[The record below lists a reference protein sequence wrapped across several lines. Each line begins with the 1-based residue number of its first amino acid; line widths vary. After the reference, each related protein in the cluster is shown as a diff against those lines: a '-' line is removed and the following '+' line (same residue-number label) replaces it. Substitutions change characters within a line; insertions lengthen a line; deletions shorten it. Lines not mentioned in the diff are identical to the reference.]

1 MYTCTSS
8 MRCILTVTVVNTA
21 SIFTSE
27 YRTNIPDFDY
37 PLARELTHG
46 HLQRVERKS
55 TEKEKKQKWN
65 QERTWNRKLSVIL
78 IY

>member
-1 MYTCTSS
+1 M
-8 MRCILTVTVVNTA
+8 
-21 SIFTSE
+21 SIQPLLTSE

-65 QERTWNRKLSVIL
+65 QERP
-78 IY
+78 